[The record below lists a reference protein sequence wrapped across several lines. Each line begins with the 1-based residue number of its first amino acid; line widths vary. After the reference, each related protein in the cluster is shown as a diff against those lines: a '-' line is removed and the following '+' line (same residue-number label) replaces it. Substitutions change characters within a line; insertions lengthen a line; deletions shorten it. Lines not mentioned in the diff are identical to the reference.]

1 MVNDLHPTLKEE
13 LFFYQYG
20 DLIKKLDFIQ
30 NISHSECKWAI
41 VRSLKKIMFGK
52 GDLIYND
59 DYISESIYF
68 IEIGQVR
75 LYADNGFP
83 F

>member
-1 MVNDLHPTLKEE
+1 MDVIVNELHPTLKEE

-20 DLIKKLDFIQ
+20 ELIKKLEFIQ

-59 DYISESIYF
+59 NYISGSIYF
-68 IEIGQVR
+68 IETG
-75 LYADNGFP
+75 
-83 F
+83 

>member
-1 MVNDLHPTLKEE
+1 LGN
-13 LFFYQYG
+13 
-20 DLIKKLDFIQ
+20 LIRLGPCLASALSVDFIQ

-68 IEIGQVR
+68 IEVGQVR